1 MSSRGET
8 SNNEG
13 QAESSLMLRAMQQQ
27 FERMDVMFNEIRDR
41 MDRQDAVITGWRE
54 GRPQGGPYVRR
65 QARRAPVDDS
75 GGDHADEFE
84 GEEDQASLNGRFV
97 ARGERRGTGFR
108 TGLRWRDGTDG
119 DLGNIKMKIPSFQ
132 GKNDPEA
139 YLEWE
144 KKVEL
149 IFECHNYS
157 EEKKVKLAVI
167 EFTDYAIIWWDQL
180 VMNRRRNHERAI
192 ETWEEMRA
200 IMRRRFVPSH
210 YYRDL
215 YQKLQSLTQGYR
227 SVDDYYKEMEI
238 ALIRANVEED
248 REATMA
254 RFLNGLNRD
263 IANVVELQHY
273 VELEDM
279 VHMAIKVE
287 RQLKRKG
294 TRSFQNPGSSTSWK
308 SNWRKDEG
316 AVLKSKTEPP
326 KRREEVPS
334 VNKGK
339 TESQTRNRD
348 IKCFRCL
355 GVGHIASQCPNKR
368 TMIARVD
375 GEVETESE
383 SDADQM
389 PMLEDTCDDDVEYP
403 VEGESLVTR
412 RALSAQ
418 VKEDDMEQQRENIF
432 HTRCHINNKVCSMII
447 DGGSCTNVASTTLV
461 EKLNFPTLKHPMPYK
476 LKWLNDCGEIK
487 VTKQVLISFSI
498 GKYKDEVL
506 CDVVPMHAGHILL
519 GRPWQFDRKAIHDGF
534 KNRYSFVKDSR
545 TVTLIPLTPR
555 QVYED
560 QVKLKRENE
569 LKKNCETESS
579 KKDEK
584 ESERKKESEKKKE
597 RVTNTSEQQKKQ
609 VSFYAKASDVKNAF
623 YANQPIFVLLYK
635 EACFNTNEL
644 DESLPSV
651 VISLLQEY
659 EDVFPNDVPSGLP
672 PIRGIE
678 HQIDFVP
685 GATIPNR
692 PAYRSNPEE
701 TKELQRQ
708 VEELLAKGHVR
719 ESMSPCA
726 VPVLLV
732 PKKDGTWR
740 MCVDC
745 RAINNI
751 TVKYR
756 HPIPRLDD
764 MLDELHGSCIFTK
777 IDLKSGYHQIRMK
790 EGDEWKTAFKTKY
803 GLYEWLVMPFGL
815 TNAPSTFM
823 RLMNHALRAF
833 LGRFVVVYF
842 DDILVYSKSLDE
854 HIDHLHCVLTVLRKE
869 KLYANLKK
877 CSFCLDK
884 VVFLGFVVGA
894 KGITVDEEKVKAI
907 KEWPTPKSITEVRS
921 FHGLASFY
929 RRFVK
934 DFSTLAAP
942 LTEIVKKSVGFKW
955 GSEQDRAFIEIKER
969 LCGAPLLAL
978 PDFSKTF
985 EIECDASGIGIGA
998 VLMQEKRP
1006 IAYFSEKLN
1015 GAVLNYPTY
1024 DKELYAL
1031 VRALETW
1038 QHYLWPK
1045 EFVIH
1050 TDHESLKHLKG
1061 QGKLN
1066 RRHAQWMEFIETF
1079 PYVIKYKQGKEN
1091 IVADALSRRYALIST
1106 LNAKLLGFEYVKE
1119 LYVNDDDFA
1128 SVFAAC
1134 EKAAFGKFYR
1144 IDGYLFREN
1153 RLCVPN
1159 SSMRELLVREAHG
1172 GGLMGHFGVRKTLD
1186 VLHEHFFWPKMKR
1199 DVERVC
1205 SSCVTC
1211 RQAKSRVL
1219 PHGLYTPLP
1228 VPSAPWV
1235 DISMDFVL
1243 GLPRSRKGRDSIFVV
1258 VDRFSKMAHFISC
1271 HKTDDATHIAD
1282 LFFREIVR
1290 LHGVPRSIVSDRDV
1304 KFLSYFWKVLWGK
1317 LGTKL
1322 LFSTTCHPQTDGQ
1335 TEVVNRTLST
1345 LLRTIIQKN
1354 LKNWEDCLPF
1364 IEFAYNRS
1372 VHSTTEFSPFEIV
1385 YGFNP
1390 LTPLDLLPLP
1400 VNERTSLDGQKKAE
1414 MVKKLHESVRQ
1425 HIEKKN
1431 EQYANKANKG
1441 RRQVIFQPGDWVWVH
1456 MRKERFPARRRSKLH
1471 PRGDGPFQV
1480 LERINDNAYKLD
1492 LPGEYNIS
1500 ATFNVSD
1507 LSLFDVG
1514 DDSRSN
1520 PFEERGNDENQ
1531 QALLK
1536 DPLHVPVGPIT
1547 RARSM
1552 KIKEALN
1559 GLIQDIWA
1567 DSPMGHSKLGPKEDE
1582 GVINLI
1588 QATDGAEHA

>member
-1 MSSRGET
+1 
-8 SNNEG
+8 
-13 QAESSLMLRAMQQQ
+13 MLLLLLGA
-27 FERMDVMFNEIRDR
+27 
-41 MDRQDAVITGWRE
+41 RE
-54 GRPQGGPYVRR
+54 RPQGGPYVRR
-65 QARRAPVDDS
+65 QARRALVDDS
-75 GGDHADEFE
+75 DGDHEDEF
-84 GEEDQASLNGRFV
+84 
-97 ARGERRGTGFR
+97 
-108 TGLRWRDGTDG
+108 
-119 DLGNIKMKIPSFQ
+119 
-132 GKNDPEA
+132 EA

-157 EEKKVKLAVI
+157 EEKKVKLTVI

-192 ETWEEMRA
+192 ETWEEMKA
-200 IMRRRFVPSH
+200 IMRRR
-210 YYRDL
+210 RW
-215 YQKLQSLTQGYR
+215 R
-227 SVDDYYKEMEI
+227 SP
-238 ALIRANVEED
+238 LIRANVEED

-254 RFLNGLNRD
+254 RFLNGLNWD

-279 VHMAIKVE
+279 VHMAIK
-287 RQLKRKG
+287 R
-294 TRSFQNPGSSTSWK
+294 WK
-308 SNWRKDEG
+308 
-316 AVLKSKTEPP
+316 P
-326 KRREEVPS
+326 KV
-334 VNKGK
+334 
-339 TESQTRNRD
+339 
-348 IKCFRCL
+348 
-355 GVGHIASQCPNKR
+355 
-368 TMIARVD
+368 RV
-375 GEVETESE
+375 
-383 SDADQM
+383 DADQM

-403 VEGESLVTR
+403 VEGESLVAR

-432 HTRCHINNKVCSMII
+432 HTRCHINNKV
-447 DGGSCTNVASTTLV
+447 
-461 EKLNFPTLKHPMPYK
+461 
-476 LKWLNDCGEIK
+476 
-487 VTKQVLISFSI
+487 
-498 GKYKDEVL
+498 
-506 CDVVPMHAGHILL
+506 
-519 GRPWQFDRKAIHDGF
+519 RQF
-534 KNRYSFVKDSR
+534 
-545 TVTLIPLTPR
+545 LT
-555 QVYED
+555 D
-560 QVKLKRENE
+560 
-569 LKKNCETESS
+569 
-579 KKDEK
+579 
-584 ESERKKESEKKKE
+584 
-597 RVTNTSEQQKKQ
+597 
-609 VSFYAKASDVKNAF
+609 
-623 YANQPIFVLLYK
+623 QPIG
-635 EACFNTNEL
+635 
-644 DESLPSV
+644 
-651 VISLLQEY
+651 VIL
-659 EDVFPNDVPSGLP
+659 
-672 PIRGIE
+672 
-678 HQIDFVP
+678 
-685 GATIPNR
+685 
-692 PAYRSNPEE
+692 EE

-708 VEELLAKGHVR
+708 VEELMAKGHVR

-842 DDILVYSKSLDE
+842 DDILVYEL
-854 HIDHLHCVLTVLRKE
+854 IDHLHCVLAVLRKE

-884 VVFLGFVVGA
+884 VVFLGYVVRT
-894 KGITVDEEKVKAI
+894 KGIAVDEEKVKAI
-907 KEWPTPKSITEVRS
+907 KEWPTPKRS
-921 FHGLASFY
+921 G
-929 RRFVK
+929 
-934 DFSTLAAP
+934 
-942 LTEIVKKSVGFKW
+942 
-955 GSEQDRAFIEIKER
+955 Q
-969 LCGAPLLAL
+969 
-978 PDFSKTF
+978 
-985 EIECDASGIGIGA
+985 
-998 VLMQEKRP
+998 

-1015 GAVLNYPTY
+1015 GAALNYPTY

-1031 VRALETW
+1031 
-1038 QHYLWPK
+1038 
-1045 EFVIH
+1045 
-1050 TDHESLKHLKG
+1050 HLKG

-1091 IVADALSRRYALIST
+1091 IVADALSRRYALVST

-1128 SVFAAC
+1128 SVFGAC

-1144 IDGYLFREN
+1144 LDGYLFREN
-1153 RLCVPN
+1153 RLCVSN

-1199 DVERVC
+1199 DVKRVC
-1205 SSCVTC
+1205 ARCVTC

-1243 GLPRSRKGRDSIFVV
+1243 GLPRSRKGRYSIL
-1258 VDRFSKMAHFISC
+1258 C
-1271 HKTDDATHIAD
+1271 
-1282 LFFREIVR
+1282 
-1290 LHGVPRSIVSDRDV
+1290 
-1304 KFLSYFWKVLWGK
+1304 
-1317 LGTKL
+1317 
-1322 LFSTTCHPQTDGQ
+1322 
-1335 TEVVNRTLST
+1335 
-1345 LLRTIIQKN
+1345 
-1354 LKNWEDCLPF
+1354 
-1364 IEFAYNRS
+1364 
-1372 VHSTTEFSPFEIV
+1372 
-1385 YGFNP
+1385 
-1390 LTPLDLLPLP
+1390 

-1414 MVKKLHESVRQ
+1414 MV
-1425 HIEKKN
+1425 
-1431 EQYANKANKG
+1431 
-1441 RRQVIFQPGDWVWVH
+1441 IFEPGDWVWVH

-1492 LPGEYNIS
+1492 LPG
-1500 ATFNVSD
+1500 
-1507 LSLFDVG
+1507 

-1531 QALLK
+1531 QAPLK

-1547 RARSM
+1547 RARF
-1552 KIKEALN
+1552 
-1559 GLIQDIWA
+1559 Q
-1567 DSPMGHSKLGPKEDE
+1567 ED
-1582 GVINLI
+1582 
-1588 QATDGAEHA
+1588 QRST